1 MEYCYVNFLAKFIKQ
16 ACALAVLGA
25 VFLVQAQE
33 NASTTIPVF
42 YYDKPDQML
51 SILKTKLQ
59 EQALNFNFKLQSF
72 EAQKQSAR
80 QLAQIRSH
88 LEKDKKSVVILN
100 PVDQGGTDGVLHAL
114 RRAQTPV
121 VFFNR
126 RPPNSLLNT
135 LPISFYVGSSPEEA
149 GRLQAEILI
158 DHLAVHPWLD
168 KNQDGKLSLIML
180 KGEFDNEDTDL
191 RTVSFLGK
199 MRSSNLKLEF
209 LLVKNADWSQA
220 KAYEIV
226 KKYLDSHGDKEVEAI
241 VANNDS
247 MALGAMKAFRELGL
261 IKKGP
266 DLPILGIDG
275 VEEMQEAIKKEEC
288 LGTVICDYEVMAQTI
303 LDLAS
308 KINQQQVK
316 EKMPL
321 KERIIMIP
329 YRKYQA

>member
-1 MEYCYVNFLAKFIKQ
+1 MKFLAKFIQK
-16 ACALAVLGA
+16 ALALILISCA
-25 VFLVQAQE
+25 VFTVYAQDSAIE
-33 NASTTIPVF
+33 TVSVF

-51 SILKTKLQ
+51 SILNDKLQ
-59 EQALNFNFKLQSF
+59 KSASYFDFKLQAF

-80 QLAQIRSH
+80 QLAQVRAH
-88 LEKDKKSVVILN
+88 LEQDKKSVVILN
-100 PVDQGGTDGVLHAL
+100 PVDQGGTDGVMHAL
-114 RRAQTPV
+114 RRSQTPV

-135 LPISFYVGSSPEEA
+135 LPIAFYVCASPQEA

-158 DHLAVHPWLD
+158 EHLEVHPWLD
-168 KNQDGKLSLIML
+168 KNQDGKLSVILL

-209 LLVKNADWSQA
+209 LLVKNADWSET

-226 KKYLDSHGDKEVEAI
+226 KNYLEAHGDKEVEA
-241 VANNDS
+241 VVSNNDS
-247 MALGAMKAFRELGL
+247 MALGAMKAFKELGL

-275 VEEMQEAIKKEEC
+275 VQDMQEAIKKEEC
-288 LGTVICDYEVMAQTI
+288 LGTVICDYEQMAQTI
-303 LDLAS
+303 LELAF
-308 KINQQQVK
+308 KINHKQVK
-316 EKMPL
+316 AKLPL
-321 KERIIMIP
+321 KERIFLIP
-329 YRKYQA
+329 YKKYQA